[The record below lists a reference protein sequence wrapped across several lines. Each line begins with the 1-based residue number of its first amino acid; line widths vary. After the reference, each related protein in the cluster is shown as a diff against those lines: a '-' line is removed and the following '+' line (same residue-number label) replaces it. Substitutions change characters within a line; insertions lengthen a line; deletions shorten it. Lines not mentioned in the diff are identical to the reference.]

1 MKRLLLVSLMFM
13 TGCSLLVRNPEVAV
27 KDVSLVALDGA
38 GATLEIGI
46 DVTNPNPYQIS
57 LQGYNYALQIK
68 SLPLAS
74 GAVRQTMV
82 FASDKTTNVRIP
94 VKISY
99 ADLLEILASRPDL
112 DRIPYQL
119 NAGLDL
125 DLPVGAMTLPIDAA
139 GTFAVPQKYRPAS
152 LLMQFSDFLGKV
164 RR

>member
-1 MKRLLLVSLMFM
+1 MLM

-27 KDVSLVALDGA
+27 KDVSLVELDGA
-38 GATLEIGI
+38 GAKLEIGI

-57 LQGYNYALQIK
+57 LQGYNYALQVT

-74 GAVRQTMV
+74 GAARQTMV

-99 ADLLEILASRPDL
+99 GDLLEILKNRPDL
-112 DRIPYQL
+112 DRIPYRLQ
-119 NAGLDL
+119 AGLDL
-125 DLPVGAMTLPIDAA
+125 DLPVGAMTLPIDET
-139 GTFAVPQKYRPAS
+139 GTFAVPPKYRPDS
-152 LLMQFSDFLGKV
+152 LLRKFGEFLGGV